1 MEQII
6 TSLSPYVYRMLL
18 TLPHL
23 AVSVYCNGTVSIRP
37 SVRPSV
43 CLSRRLDSNSSAQ
56 LVSGSRIMTRD
67 LAERSPQSAAPMA
80 GGDILRAG
88 VNRVPPITPIGEGV
102 GE

>member
-1 MEQII
+1 
-6 TSLSPYVYRMLL
+6 
-18 TLPHL
+18 
-23 AVSVYCNGTVSIRP
+23 
-37 SVRPSV
+37 
-43 CLSRRLDSNSSAQ
+43 LDSNSSAQ

-88 VNRVPPITPIGEGV
+88 VNRIPPITPIGEGV

>member
-1 MEQII
+1 
-6 TSLSPYVYRMLL
+6 MLL

-23 AVSVYCNGTVSIRP
+23 AVSVYCNGTV

-56 LVSGSRIMTRD
+56 LVSGSRILTRD

-80 GGDILRAG
+80 GVIFGVQESTASHLSPLSVKGWGNKAQKTEILP
-88 VNRVPPITPIGEGV
+88 NF
-102 GE
+102 